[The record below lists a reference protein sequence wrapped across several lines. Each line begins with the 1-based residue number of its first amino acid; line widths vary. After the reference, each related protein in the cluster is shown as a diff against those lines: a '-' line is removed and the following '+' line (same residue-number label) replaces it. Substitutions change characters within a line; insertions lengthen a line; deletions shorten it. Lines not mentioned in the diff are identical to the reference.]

1 MKKLIIKAIILL
13 IATSS
18 NCIAEVPGKTIAYAC
33 YSCHDEKLDDLKQAK
48 KLSVEKLSNIL
59 LALKANNQQS
69 TIMGRITKGFSD
81 GELIA
86 VARYIGQ

>member
-1 MKKLIIKAIILL
+1 MKKLTIKTIILL
-13 IATSS
+13 IVTSS
-18 NCIAEVPGKTIAYAC
+18 NCIAEVPGKVIAYAC
-33 YSCHDEKLDDLKQAK
+33 YSCHDERLNDLKQAN
-48 KLSVEKLSNIL
+48 KLSAKKLSNIL
-59 LALKANNQQS
+59 LALKTNNKQS